1 MLAAIYARKSSDQ
14 NVSDEAAIARL
25 VDAAPPK
32 IAAGRVVA
40 FLLMAAALTGC
51 QTAPVYLQ
59 HPVTKEIAKC
69 GPYDARVAH
78 YGSSVERERGC
89 IQDFQRQGF
98 ERMAKPP
105 E

>member
-1 MLAAIYARKSSDQ
+1 MRF
-14 NVSDEAAIARL
+14 V
-25 VDAAPPK
+25 
-32 IAAGRVVA
+32 
-40 FLLMAAALTGC
+40 LLLLLTAALTAC
-51 QTAPVYLQ
+51 QTTPVYLQ
-59 HPVTKEIAKC
+59 HPVTKETAKC

-78 YGSSVERERGC
+78 YGTSVERERGC